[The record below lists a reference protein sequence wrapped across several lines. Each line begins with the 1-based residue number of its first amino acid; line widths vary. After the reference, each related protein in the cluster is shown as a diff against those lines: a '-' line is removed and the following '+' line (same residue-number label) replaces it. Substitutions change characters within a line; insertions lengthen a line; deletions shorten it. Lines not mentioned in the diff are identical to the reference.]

1 MTLSG
6 HMLPPLNNWDRSIK
20 KFDDWQEKT
29 IHLIKDKKNIIV
41 KAPTSSG
48 KSFIAMAA
56 GIIHKKVLY
65 ICPAKPV
72 VYQIG
77 SHFTHMGYKVH
88 FLVDNLSHYSYDS
101 GTNIFIGT
109 PKEVETYIVKVGV
122 NFDYAVYDE
131 SIILIKMMMMIVI
144 NLTKLIQCPFLALSA
159 TIKNIDIYNLIF
171 IKFTRTNSCN

>member
-1 MTLSG
+1 MIG
-6 HMLPPLNNWDRSIK
+6 R
-20 KFDDWQEKT
+20 KT
-29 IHLIKDKKNIIV
+29 IHLIKDKQNIIV

-131 SIILIKMMMMIVI
+131 IHNLNKDDDGDSYDKSNQVDSMSIFSSFS
-144 NLTKLIQCPFLALSA
+144 N
-159 TIKNIDIYNLIF
+159 N
-171 IKFTRTNSCN
+171 